1 MFTGC
6 LWNYVDNLDDSEIFN
21 RDSEITKLLGY
32 FLVIIMIKIMIKI
45 MIIIIIIVIFNEI
58 FQNWKCVDYPWSG
71 RGTHTIGETFR
82 KKCG

>member
-1 MFTGC
+1 MTRLDVHRL

-32 FLVIIMIKIMIKI
+32 FLVIIMIKIMI
-45 MIIIIIIVIFNEI
+45 IIITIGIFNEI
-58 FQNWKCVDYPWSG
+58 FQNWKCADYPWSG